1 MADMATDTLKQL
13 AFFAIGERLRAITG
27 STKSSLE
34 DFAVPAGDPGLF
46 GPASMVWRVHA
57 HFTAMMVGGLSSL
70 IVQALH
76 PRALAAVW
84 DHSQFRDKLK
94 DRLSRTAFFVAATTY
109 GSEAFAMKAIQRVNA
124 IHSRITGTDLQGRP
138 YVANEPALLNWV
150 HLVEATS
157 FLTAHQHLAKTP
169 LTPTE
174 ADQYMA
180 EMAVLGH
187 LLGGVDLPSTVAAAE
202 GQMRS
207 YQAELRFDERAQ
219 EVVGLIASYP
229 TDVLDKPFMG
239 LVLESSFDLMPDWV
253 LQLLGR
259 SAACALPVQARR
271 LALQLASEP
280 LQWMLD
286 EQGVAAVA
294 RRRVLWAA

>member
-1 MADMATDTLKQL
+1 MATMATDTLKQL

-27 STKSSLE
+27 SAKSSLE

-46 GPASMVWRVHA
+46 GPTSMVWRVHA

-109 GSEAFAMKAIQRVNA
+109 GSQAFAMKAIQRVNA

-202 GQMRS
+202 GQMRG
-207 YQAELRFDERAQ
+207 YQAELQFDARAQ

-253 LQLLGR
+253 LQMLGR
-259 SAACALPVQARR
+259 SASCALPVQARR

-294 RRRVLWAA
+294 RRRVHLAA

>member
-1 MADMATDTLKQL
+1 MATMATDTLKQL

-27 STKSSLE
+27 SAKSSLE

-46 GPASMVWRVHA
+46 GPTSMVWRVHA

-94 DRLSRTAFFVAATTY
+94 DRLSRTAFFVAATTF
-109 GSEAFAMKAIQRVNA
+109 GSEAFALKAIQRVNA

-202 GQMRS
+202 GQMRG
-207 YQAELRFDERAQ
+207 YQAELQFDARAQ

>member
-1 MADMATDTLKQL
+1 MATMATDTLKQL

-27 STKSSLE
+27 SAKSSLE

-46 GPASMVWRVHA
+46 GPTSMVWRVHA

-109 GSEAFAMKAIQRVNA
+109 GSQAFAMKAIQRVNA
-124 IHSRITGTDLQGRP
+124 IHSRITGTDLQGRT

-202 GQMRS
+202 GQMRG
-207 YQAELRFDERAQ
+207 YQAELQFDARAQ

>member
-1 MADMATDTLKQL
+1 MAAMATDTLKHF

-34 DFAVPAGDPGLF
+34 DFAVPAGDVGLF

-84 DHSQFRDKLK
+84 DHSDFRHKLK

-109 GSEAFAMKAIQRVNA
+109 GSEALAMKAIQRVNA
-124 IHSRITGTDLQGRP
+124 IHSRITGVDLQGQP
-138 YVANEPALLNWV
+138 YVANEAALINWV

-157 FLTAHQHLAKTP
+157 FLSAYQHLSKTP
-169 LTPTE
+169 LTPAE

-187 LLGGVDLPSTVAAAE
+187 LLGGVALPQTVAAAQ
-202 GQMRS
+202 GQLLG
-207 YQAELRFDERAQ
+207 YQAALTFDARAQ
-219 EVVGLIASYP
+219 EVVSLIEAYP
-229 TDVLDKPFMG
+229 TDLWDRPFMG
-239 LVLESSFDLMPDWV
+239 LVLESSFDLMPAWV
-253 LQLLGR
+253 LQMLGR
-259 SAACALPVQARR
+259 SGACDVALQTRR
-271 LALQLASEP
+271 LALMVAAEP
-280 LQWMLD
+280 LQWMLN
-286 EQGVAAVA
+286 EQGVSAVA
-294 RRRVLWAA
+294 RQRVNTPV

>member
-13 AFFAIGERLRAITG
+13 AFFAIGERLIAITG

-138 YVANEPALLNWV
+138 YVANEPVLLNWV

-157 FLTAHQHLAKTP
+157 FLTAYQHLAKTP
-169 LTPTE
+169 LSPAE

-253 LQLLGR
+253 LQMLGR
-259 SAACALPVQARR
+259 SASCALPVQARR

-294 RRRVLWAA
+294 RRRVHLAA

>member
-46 GPASMVWRVHA
+46 GPASMVWQVHA
-57 HFTAMMVGGLSSL
+57 HFTALMVGGLSSL

-84 DHSQFRDKLK
+84 DHSQVRDKLK

-138 YVANEPALLNWV
+138 YVANEPVLLNWV

-157 FLTAHQHLAKTP
+157 FLAAYQHLAETP
-169 LTPTE
+169 LSPAE

-253 LQLLGR
+253 LQMLGR
-259 SAACALPVQARR
+259 SASCALPVQARR

-294 RRRVLWAA
+294 RRRVHLAA

>member
-1 MADMATDTLKQL
+1 MATMATDTLKQL

-27 STKSSLE
+27 SAKSSLE

-46 GPASMVWRVHA
+46 GPTSMVWRVHA

-109 GSEAFAMKAIQRVNA
+109 GSQAFAMKAIQRVNA

-202 GQMRS
+202 GQMRG
-207 YQAELRFDERAQ
+207 YQAELQFDARAQ

-280 LQWMLD
+280 WQWMLD

>member
-1 MADMATDTLKQL
+1 MATMATDTLKQL

-27 STKSSLE
+27 SAKSSLE

-46 GPASMVWRVHA
+46 GPTSMVWRVHA

-84 DHSQFRDKLK
+84 DHSQFRAKLK

-109 GSEAFAMKAIQRVNA
+109 GSQAFAMKAIQRVNA

-202 GQMRS
+202 GQMRG
-207 YQAELRFDERAQ
+207 YQAELQFDARAQ

>member
-27 STKSSLE
+27 SAKSSLE

-46 GPASMVWRVHA
+46 GPTSMVWRVHA

-109 GSEAFAMKAIQRVNA
+109 GSQAFAMKAIQRVNA

-202 GQMRS
+202 GQMRG
-207 YQAELRFDERAQ
+207 YQAELQFDARAQ

>member
-138 YVANEPALLNWV
+138 YVANEPVLLNWV

-157 FLTAHQHLAKTP
+157 FLTAYQHLAKTP
-169 LTPTE
+169 LSPAE

-253 LQLLGR
+253 LQMLGR
-259 SAACALPVQARR
+259 SEACALPVQARR

-294 RRRVLWAA
+294 RRRVHLAA

>member
-1 MADMATDTLKQL
+1 
-13 AFFAIGERLRAITG
+13 
-27 STKSSLE
+27 
-34 DFAVPAGDPGLF
+34 
-46 GPASMVWRVHA
+46 MVWRVHA

-138 YVANEPALLNWV
+138 YVANEPVLLNWV

-157 FLTAHQHLAKTP
+157 FLAAYQHLAKTP
-169 LTPTE
+169 LSPAE

-253 LQLLGR
+253 LQMLGR
-259 SAACALPVQARR
+259 SASCALPVQARR

-294 RRRVLWAA
+294 RRRVHLAA

>member
-1 MADMATDTLKQL
+1 MATMATDTLKQL

-27 STKSSLE
+27 SAKSSLE
-34 DFAVPAGDPGLF
+34 DFAVPSGDPGLF
-46 GPASMVWRVHA
+46 GPTSMVWRVHA

-109 GSEAFAMKAIQRVNA
+109 GSQAFAMKAIQRVNA

-202 GQMRS
+202 GQMRG
-207 YQAELRFDERAQ
+207 YQAELQFDARAQ

>member
-1 MADMATDTLKQL
+1 MAAMATDTLKSF

-34 DFAVPAGDPGLF
+34 DFAVPAGDLGLF

-84 DHSQFRDKLK
+84 DHSDFRHKLK

-109 GSEAFAMKAIQRVNA
+109 GSEALAMKAIQRVNA
-124 IHSRITGTDLQGRP
+124 IHSRIKGVDLQGQP
-138 YVANEPALLNWV
+138 YVANEAALINWV

-157 FLTAHQHLAKTP
+157 FLSAYQHLSKTP
-169 LTPTE
+169 LTPAE

-187 LLGGVDLPSTVAAAE
+187 LLGGVALPQTVAAAQLQLR
-202 GQMRS
+202 G
-207 YQAELRFDERAQ
+207 YQAALTFDLRAQ
-219 EVVGLIASYP
+219 EVVSLIEAYP
-229 TDVLDKPFMG
+229 TDLWDRPFMG
-239 LVLESSFDLMPDWV
+239 LVLEASFDLMPAWV
-253 LQLLGR
+253 LQMLGR
-259 SAACALPVQARR
+259 SAACHAALQTRR
-271 LALQLASEP
+271 LALMVAAEP
-280 LQWMLD
+280 LQWMLN
-286 EQGVAAVA
+286 EQGVSAVA
-294 RRRVLWAA
+294 RQRVNTPV

>member
-1 MADMATDTLKQL
+1 MATMATDTLKQL

-27 STKSSLE
+27 SAKSSVE

-46 GPASMVWRVHA
+46 GPTSMVWRVHA

-109 GSEAFAMKAIQRVNA
+109 GSQAFAMKAIQRVNA

-202 GQMRS
+202 GQMRG
-207 YQAELRFDERAQ
+207 YQAELQFDARAQ

>member
-1 MADMATDTLKQL
+1 MATMATDTLKQL

-27 STKSSLE
+27 SAKSSLE

-46 GPASMVWRVHA
+46 GPTSMVWRVHA

-109 GSEAFAMKAIQRVNA
+109 GSQAFAMKAIQRVNA

-202 GQMRS
+202 GQMRG
-207 YQAELRFDERAQ
+207 YQAELRFDARAQ

>member
-138 YVANEPALLNWV
+138 YVANEPVLLNWV

-157 FLTAHQHLAKTP
+157 FLAAYQHLAETP
-169 LTPTE
+169 LSPAE

-253 LQLLGR
+253 LQMLGR
-259 SAACALPVQARR
+259 SEACALPVQARR

-294 RRRVLWAA
+294 RRRVHLAA

>member
-1 MADMATDTLKQL
+1 MAIDNFKQL

-34 DFAVPAGDPGLF
+34 DFAVPAGDAGLF
-46 GPASMVWRVHA
+46 GPTSMVWRVHE

-84 DHSQFRDKLK
+84 DHSEFRHKLK

-109 GSEAFAMKAIQRVNA
+109 GSEALAMKAIQRVNA
-124 IHSRITGTDLQGRP
+124 IHSRISGVDLQGQP
-138 YVANEPALLNWV
+138 YVANEAALINWV

-157 FLTAHQHLAKTP
+157 FLSAYQHVAKTP

-187 LLGGVDLPSTVAAAE
+187 LLGGVDLPTTVVAAE
-202 GQMRS
+202 VQMRG
-207 YQAELRFDERAQ
+207 YQDALRYDARAQ
-219 EVVGLIASYP
+219 EVVGLIEAYP
-229 TDVLDKPFMG
+229 TDLLDKPFMG

-253 LQLLGR
+253 LQMLGR

-271 LALQLASEP
+271 LALQFASEP

-294 RRRVLWAA
+294 RRRVMQAA

>member
-1 MADMATDTLKQL
+1 MATMATDTLKQL

-27 STKSSLE
+27 SAKSSLE

-46 GPASMVWRVHA
+46 GPTSMVWRVHA

-109 GSEAFAMKAIQRVNA
+109 GSQAFAMKAIQRVNA

-202 GQMRS
+202 GQMRG
-207 YQAELRFDERAQ
+207 YQAELQFDARAQ

-294 RRRVLWAA
+294 RRRALWAA

>member
-138 YVANEPALLNWV
+138 YVANEPVLLNWV

-157 FLTAHQHLAKTP
+157 FLAAYQHLAKTP
-169 LTPTE
+169 LSPAE

-180 EMAVLGH
+180 EMAMLGH

-207 YQAELRFDERAQ
+207 YQAELRFDQRAQ

-239 LVLESSFDLMPDWV
+239 LVLESSFDLMPDWG
-253 LQLLGR
+253 LQMLGR
-259 SAACALPVQARR
+259 SKACALPVQARR

-294 RRRVLWAA
+294 RRRVHLAA

>member
-1 MADMATDTLKQL
+1 MATMATDTLKQL

-27 STKSSLE
+27 SAKSSLE

-46 GPASMVWRVHA
+46 GPTSMVWRVHA

-109 GSEAFAMKAIQRVNA
+109 GSQAFAMKAIQRVNA

-174 ADQYMA
+174 ADQYMV

-202 GQMRS
+202 GQMRG
-207 YQAELRFDERAQ
+207 YQAELQFDARAQ

>member
-46 GPASMVWRVHA
+46 GPASMVWQVHA

-138 YVANEPALLNWV
+138 YVANEPVLLNWV

-157 FLTAHQHLAKTP
+157 FLAAYQHLAKTP
-169 LTPTE
+169 LSPAE

-180 EMAVLGH
+180 EMALLGH

-207 YQAELRFDERAQ
+207 YQAELRFDDRAQ
-219 EVVGLIASYP
+219 EVVELIASYP

-253 LQLLGR
+253 LQMLGR
-259 SAACALPVQARR
+259 SASCALPVQARR

-294 RRRVLWAA
+294 RRRVHLAA

>member
-1 MADMATDTLKQL
+1 MATMATDTLKQL
-13 AFFAIGERLRAITG
+13 AFFAMGERLRAITG
-27 STKSSLE
+27 SAKSSLE

-46 GPASMVWRVHA
+46 GPTSMVWRVHA

-109 GSEAFAMKAIQRVNA
+109 GSQAFAMKAIQRVNA

-202 GQMRS
+202 GQMRG
-207 YQAELRFDERAQ
+207 YQAELQFDARAQ

>member
-1 MADMATDTLKQL
+1 MT
-13 AFFAIGERLRAITG
+13 R
-27 STKSSLE
+27 
-34 DFAVPAGDPGLF
+34 
-46 GPASMVWRVHA
+46 
-57 HFTAMMVGGLSSL
+57 LSS
-70 IVQALH
+70 ALGTGAEF
-76 PRALAAVW
+76 RIKKFELAG
-84 DHSQFRDKLK
+84 HNFR
-94 DRLSRTAFFVAATTY
+94 V
-109 GSEAFAMKAIQRVNA
+109 RVPLVFESDA

-138 YVANEPALLNWV
+138 YVANEPVLLNWV

-157 FLTAHQHLAKTP
+157 FLAAYQHLAKTP
-169 LTPTE
+169 LSAAE

-180 EMAVLGH
+180 EMALLGH

-207 YQAELRFDERAQ
+207 YQAELRFDDRAQ

-253 LQLLGR
+253 LQMLGR
-259 SAACALPVQARR
+259 SASCALPVQARR

-294 RRRVLWAA
+294 RRRVHLAA

>member
-1 MADMATDTLKQL
+1 MATMATDTLKQL

-27 STKSSLE
+27 SAKSSLE
-34 DFAVPAGDPGLF
+34 DFAIPAGDAGLF

-57 HFTAMMVGGLSSL
+57 HFSTMMLGGLSSL

-109 GSEAFAMKAIQRVNA
+109 GSEAFALKAIQRVNA

-157 FLTAHQHLAKTP
+157 FLAAYQHLAKTP
-169 LTPTE
+169 LSPTE

-187 LLGGVDLPSTVAAAE
+187 LLGGVELPITVAAAQV
-202 GQMRS
+202 QMRG
-207 YQAELRFDERAQ
+207 YQAELRFDARAQ

-229 TDVLDKPFMG
+229 TDLLDKPFMG

-294 RRRVLWAA
+294 RRRVMQAA

>member
-138 YVANEPALLNWV
+138 YVANEPVLLNWV

-157 FLTAHQHLAKTP
+157 FLAAYQHLAKTP
-169 LTPTE
+169 LSPAE

-180 EMAVLGH
+180 EMAMLGH

-207 YQAELRFDERAQ
+207 YQAELRFDQRAQ

-253 LQLLGR
+253 LQMLGR
-259 SAACALPVQARR
+259 SKACALPVQARR

-294 RRRVLWAA
+294 RRRVHLAA

>member
-138 YVANEPALLNWV
+138 YVANEPVLLNWV

-157 FLTAHQHLAKTP
+157 FLAAHQHLAETP
-169 LTPTE
+169 LSPAE

-253 LQLLGR
+253 LQMLGR
-259 SAACALPVQARR
+259 SASCALPVQARR

-294 RRRVLWAA
+294 RRRVHLAA

>member
-1 MADMATDTLKQL
+1 MATMATDTLKRL

-27 STKSSLE
+27 SAKSSLE

-46 GPASMVWRVHA
+46 GPTSMVWRVHA

-109 GSEAFAMKAIQRVNA
+109 GSQAFAMKAIQRVNA

-202 GQMRS
+202 GQMRG
-207 YQAELRFDERAQ
+207 YQAELQFDARAQ

>member
-46 GPASMVWRVHA
+46 GPASMVWRVHE

-109 GSEAFAMKAIQRVNA
+109 GSEVFAMKAIQRVNA

-138 YVANEPALLNWV
+138 YVANEPVLLNWV

-157 FLTAHQHLAKTP
+157 FLAAYQHLAETP
-169 LTPTE
+169 LSPAE

-219 EVVGLIASYP
+219 EVVRLIASYP

-253 LQLLGR
+253 LQMLGR
-259 SAACALPVQARR
+259 SEACALPVQARR

-294 RRRVLWAA
+294 RRRVHLAA

>member
-1 MADMATDTLKQL
+1 
-13 AFFAIGERLRAITG
+13 
-27 STKSSLE
+27 
-34 DFAVPAGDPGLF
+34 
-46 GPASMVWRVHA
+46 
-57 HFTAMMVGGLSSL
+57 MMVGGLSSL
-70 IVQALH
+70 IVQAMH

-109 GSEAFAMKAIQRVNA
+109 GSQAFAMKAIQRVNA

-202 GQMRS
+202 GQMRG
-207 YQAELRFDERAQ
+207 YQAELQFDARAQ

>member
-1 MADMATDTLKQL
+1 MATMATDTLKQL
-13 AFFAIGERLRAITG
+13 AVFAIGERLRAITG
-27 STKSSLE
+27 SAKSSLE

-46 GPASMVWRVHA
+46 GPTSMVWRVHA

-109 GSEAFAMKAIQRVNA
+109 GSQAFAMKAIQRVNA

-202 GQMRS
+202 GQMRG
-207 YQAELRFDERAQ
+207 YQAELQFDARAQ

>member
-1 MADMATDTLKQL
+1 MATMATDTLKQL

-27 STKSSLE
+27 SAKSSLE

-46 GPASMVWRVHA
+46 GPTSMVWRVHA

-109 GSEAFAMKAIQRVNA
+109 GSQAFAMKSIQRVNA
-124 IHSRITGTDLQGRP
+124 IHSRITGTDLQGRT

-202 GQMRS
+202 GQMRG
-207 YQAELRFDERAQ
+207 YQAELQFDARAQ
-219 EVVGLIASYP
+219 EVVGH
-229 TDVLDKPFMG
+229 
-239 LVLESSFDLMPDWV
+239 
-253 LQLLGR
+253 
-259 SAACALPVQARR
+259 
-271 LALQLASEP
+271 
-280 LQWMLD
+280 
-286 EQGVAAVA
+286 
-294 RRRVLWAA
+294 RVLSHGRAGQAVHGLGAGIII

>member
-1 MADMATDTLKQL
+1 MATMATDTLKQL

-27 STKSSLE
+27 SAKSSLE
-34 DFAVPAGDPGLF
+34 DFAVPAGDAGLF
-46 GPASMVWRVHA
+46 GPTSMVWRVHA

-109 GSEAFAMKAIQRVNA
+109 GSQAFAMKAIQRVNA

-202 GQMRS
+202 GQMRG
-207 YQAELRFDERAQ
+207 YQAELQFDARAQ